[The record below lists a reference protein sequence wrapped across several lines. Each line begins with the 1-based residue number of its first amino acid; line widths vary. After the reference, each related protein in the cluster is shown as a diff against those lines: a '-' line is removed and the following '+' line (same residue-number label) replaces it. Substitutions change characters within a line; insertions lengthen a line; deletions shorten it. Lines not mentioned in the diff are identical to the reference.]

1 MLKFA
6 GLTIALLLAVAVTV
20 VVFGMQSPQDLQVN
34 SLRVIQWLEVPTAD
48 LTNRSAE
55 PHKLLAVVGIQT
67 ATDLASFAHNSWYK
81 GLYVRATLC
90 QSGTKISE
98 GFNLVYDR
106 SGRVG
111 FGADNHQISNMR
123 NYHLYVALQSS
134 NIPGFTRY
142 DLLKNPEDVCLA
154 LVPEAPNFGSG
165 PSTNVIRLSRTDL
178 QNALAHRTEPRR

>member
-67 ATDLASFAHNSWYK
+67 ATDL
-81 GLYVRATLC
+81 
-90 QSGTKISE
+90 
-98 GFNLVYDR
+98 
-106 SGRVG
+106 
-111 FGADNHQISNMR
+111 
-123 NYHLYVALQSS
+123 
-134 NIPGFTRY
+134 
-142 DLLKNPEDVCLA
+142 
-154 LVPEAPNFGSG
+154 
-165 PSTNVIRLSRTDL
+165 
-178 QNALAHRTEPRR
+178 